1 VAIESGV
8 TVLTGSDV
16 VGSVWR
22 EVALLVE
29 LGLSPEQALAA
40 ASTRAE
46 QYLGCADDG
55 SLVTYPTDPRDDPWT
70 LTNPAAVVI
79 RGVRVR

>member
-1 VAIESGV
+1 M
-8 TVLTGSDV
+8 LTGSDV

-22 EVALLVE
+22 EVALLAE

-40 ASTRAE
+40 ASTRAQ
-46 QYLGCADDG
+46 QYLECGDDG